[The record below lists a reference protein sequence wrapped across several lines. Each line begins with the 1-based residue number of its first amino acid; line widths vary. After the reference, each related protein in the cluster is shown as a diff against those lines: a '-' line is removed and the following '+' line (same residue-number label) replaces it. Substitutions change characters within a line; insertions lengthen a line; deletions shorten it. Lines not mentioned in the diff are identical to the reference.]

1 MFMARNVFPR
11 QYKHMKNHWTDL
23 RTYSISSEFEVLE
36 VFHSTLDIIC
46 LLRGPYIDRASS
58 ILSAK
63 PFPHRLFAI
72 GLGLI

>member
-1 MFMARNVFPR
+1 MAINVFPR
-11 QYKHMKNHWTDL
+11 QYKHMKNHWADL
-23 RTYSISSEFEVLE
+23 RTFSISSEFEVLE
-36 VFHSTLDIIC
+36 VSHSILDIIH

-63 PFPHRLFAI
+63 TFPHRLVVT

>member
-1 MFMARNVFPR
+1 MTRNVFPR

-23 RTYSISSEFEVLE
+23 RTFSISSEVEVLE
-36 VFHSTLDIIC
+36 VSHSTLNIIH

-63 PFPHRLFAI
+63 TFPHRLVAT
-72 GLGLI
+72 GLVLI

>member
-1 MFMARNVFPR
+1 MMRNIFPR

-23 RTYSISSEFEVLE
+23 RTFSISSEDEVLE
-36 VFHSTLDIIC
+36 VSHSTLDIIH

-63 PFPHRLFAI
+63 NFSHCLVDTA
-72 GLGLI
+72 